1 MSTIRR
7 PTRKASLK
15 KSLCVG
21 ILTIPH
27 SKKIKYGTSHVM
39 KAYVDWFMDRGVHV
53 LLIPYDTTE
62 HEKYMSMVHGL
73 LIPGGETGF
82 LLKNKAFLHSIKR
95 FVELSLQPGVY
106 FPIWGTC
113 LGFEMLLT
121 VIGDVMTFKRYVADD
136 LYPIQLTP
144 DGKDSRLFHSFSPQ
158 YLHFLEHAKSTLQ
171 HHNYGISVKDFMN
184 NPHLTRFY
192 RILATSIDQ
201 DGKEYIAAMEGKY
214 YPIYGVS
221 WHPERQSHSGAFRSF
236 FLSELRK
243 NKRPLSATCASL
255 SLDPLS
261 EGQSMDIQ
269 SKGLKIDNHSLH
281 RCSQYTHLD
290 KHMCYFFKS

>member
-1 MSTIRR
+1 
-7 PTRKASLK
+7 
-15 KSLCVG
+15 
-21 ILTIPH
+21 
-27 SKKIKYGTSHVM
+27 M
-39 KAYVDWFMDRGVHV
+39 KAYVDWFVKKGVQV

-73 LIPGGETGF
+73 LLPGGETGY
-82 LLKNKAFLHSIKR
+82 LLKNRAFLHSITR
-95 FVELSLQPGVY
+95 FVELSLQPGIY

-121 VIGDVMTFKRYVADD
+121 VIGGVTTFKKYVANG

-144 DGKDSRLFHSFSPQ
+144 DGKDSRLFHSFSPRS
-158 YLHFLEHAKSTLQ
+158 LHFLEHAKSTLQ
-171 HHNYGISVKDFMN
+171 HHDYGMSVTDFMN

-201 DGKEYIAAMEGKY
+201 TGKEYIAAIEGKY

-221 WHPERQSHSGAFRSF
+221 WHPERQSHSGSFCSF

-243 NKRPLSATCASL
+243 NKRTLSATCASL
-255 SLDPLS
+255 SPT
-261 EGQSMDIQ
+261 
-269 SKGLKIDNHSLH
+269 NHSLH
-281 RCSQYTHLD
+281 RCSHYTHLD
-290 KHMCYFFKS
+290 QHLCYFFKS